1 MGQNFYVAIVA
12 WTACFVLTALVSLAT
27 RRNKGDAELQ
37 GLVYSLTPRLPPESG
52 EPWFKRPV
60 VVGLIVLGVTLL
72 LNILF
77 R

>member
-12 WTACFVLTALVSLAT
+12 WSTCFAVTVLISLAT
-27 RRNKGDAELQ
+27 RRNKSDAELQ
-37 GLVYSLTPRLPPESG
+37 GLVYSLTPRPASDTG
-52 EPWFKRPV
+52 EPWYKRPV
-60 VVGLIVLGVTLL
+60 LVGMIVLGATLL